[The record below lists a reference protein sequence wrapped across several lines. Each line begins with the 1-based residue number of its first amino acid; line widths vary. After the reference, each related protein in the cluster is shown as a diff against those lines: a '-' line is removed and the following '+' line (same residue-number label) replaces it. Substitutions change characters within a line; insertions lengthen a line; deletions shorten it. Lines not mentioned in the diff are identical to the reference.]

1 MHLFSAMVSTASKDS
16 VKPELDERDRD
27 CEINHGL
34 IELSTYYKEAS
45 LKTTTLEKLLQ
56 GSNPTGYKS
65 E

>member
-1 MHLFSAMVSTASKDS
+1 MVSTASKDG
-16 VKPELDERDRD
+16 VKPELDERETERD

-45 LKTTTLEKLLQ
+45 LQTTTLEKLLQ
-56 GSNPTGYKS
+56 GSNPTGNNS